1 MNDNTAQPAP
11 EIAELDFSDL
21 WIALKKGFA
30 DYRRAPTCGS
40 TFGAI
45 FAALG
50 IALYFQFLV
59 WDTDISIIPLAAG
72 FPLLGPFVAVGMY
85 EVSRMLERDER
96 VNWGS
101 VLRAIYAERKRQ
113 IPSIAFVVLFIFLI
127 WVYMAHL
134 VFALSFGL
142 KPLTNVM
149 SSSDLLFTQ
158 EGITM
163 LLMGA
168 VVGGFLSFILFSITV
183 VGIPLLVD
191 REIDVVTAMITSF
204 SLVLNNLVVMLTW
217 GVIVAFLLL
226 IAMIPMFLGLIIVL
240 PVLGHATWH
249 LYRLAIFPPES
260 TDSSQT

>member
-1 MNDNTAQPAP
+1 MTDTTDIKPMP

-21 WIALKKGFA
+21 KVALGKGLSDF
-30 DYRRAPTCGS
+30 RKAPIYGIV
-40 TFGAI
+40 FGAI

-50 IALYFQFLV
+50 IVLYLQFVV
-59 WDTDISIIPLAAG
+59 WQSDISIVPLAAG
-72 FPLLGPFVAVGMY
+72 FPLIGPLVAVGMY
-85 EVSRMLERDER
+85 EVSRLIERGES
-96 VNWGS
+96 VSWLS
-101 VLRAIYAERKRQ
+101 VLQAIYAERKRQ

-149 SSSDLLFTQ
+149 SSTDILMTK

-163 LLMGA
+163 LLMGS

-183 VGIPLLVD
+183 IGIPLLVD
-191 REIDVVTAMITSF
+191 REVDVVTAMITSF
-204 SLVLNNLVVMLTW
+204 SLVLNNMVVMLSW
-217 GVIVAFLLL
+217 GAIVGVFLVV
-226 IAMIPMFLGLIIVL
+226 AMIPMFLGLIVVL

-249 LYRLAIFPPES
+249 LYKLAILPEK
-260 TDSSQT
+260 

>member
-1 MNDNTAQPAP
+1 MTDISETKPVP

-21 WIALKKGFA
+21 KVALGKGWSDF
-30 DYRRAPTCGS
+30 RKAPIYGII
-40 TFGAI
+40 FGAI

-50 IALYFQFLV
+50 VVLYLQFVV
-59 WDTDISIIPLAAG
+59 WQSDISIVPLAAG
-72 FPLLGPFVAVGMY
+72 FPLIGPFVAVGMY
-85 EVSRMLERDER
+85 EVSRLIEREES
-96 VNWGS
+96 VNWMS
-101 VLRAIYAERKRQ
+101 VMQAIYAERKRQ

-149 SSSDLLFTQ
+149 TSTDILLTK

-163 LLMGA
+163 LLMGS
-168 VVGGFLSFILFSITV
+168 VVGGFLSFVLFSITV

-204 SLVLNNLVVMLTW
+204 SLVLNNMVVMLAW
-217 GVIVAFLLL
+217 GVIVALLL
-226 IAMIPMFLGLIIVL
+226 LVAMIPMFIGLIVVL

-249 LYRLAIFPPES
+249 LYKLAILPE
-260 TDSSQT
+260 

>member
-1 MNDNTAQPAP
+1 MTDISETKPMP

-21 WIALKKGFA
+21 KVALGKGWSDF
-30 DYRRAPTCGS
+30 RKAPIYGII
-40 TFGAI
+40 FGAI

-50 IALYFQFLV
+50 VVLYLQFVV
-59 WDTDISIIPLAAG
+59 WQSDISIVPLAAG
-72 FPLLGPFVAVGMY
+72 FPLIGPFVAVGMY
-85 EVSRMLERDER
+85 EVSRLIEREES
-96 VNWGS
+96 VNWMS
-101 VLRAIYAERKRQ
+101 VMQAIYAERKRQ

-149 SSSDLLFTQ
+149 TSTDILLTK

-163 LLMGA
+163 LLMGS
-168 VVGGFLSFILFSITV
+168 VVGGFLSFVLFSITV

-204 SLVLNNLVVMLTW
+204 SLVLNNMVVMLAW
-217 GVIVAFLLL
+217 GVIVALLL
-226 IAMIPMFLGLIIVL
+226 LVAMIPMFIGLIVVL

-249 LYRLAIFPPES
+249 LYKLAILP
-260 TDSSQT
+260 D

>member
-1 MNDNTAQPAP
+1 MTDISETKPVP

-21 WIALKKGFA
+21 KVALGKGWSDF
-30 DYRRAPTCGS
+30 RKAPIYGII
-40 TFGAI
+40 FGAI

-50 IALYFQFLV
+50 VVLYLQFVV
-59 WDTDISIIPLAAG
+59 WQSDISIVPLAAG
-72 FPLLGPFVAVGMY
+72 FPLIGPFVAVGMY
-85 EVSRMLERDER
+85 EVSRLIEREE
-96 VNWGS
+96 S
-101 VLRAIYAERKRQ
+101 VSWMSVMQAIYAERKRQ

-149 SSSDLLFTQ
+149 TSTDILLTK

-163 LLMGA
+163 LLMGS
-168 VVGGFLSFILFSITV
+168 VVGGFLSFVLFSITV

-204 SLVLNNLVVMLTW
+204 SLVLNNMVVMLAW
-217 GVIVAFLLL
+217 GVIVALLL
-226 IAMIPMFLGLIIVL
+226 LVAMIPMFIGLIVVL

-249 LYRLAIFPPES
+249 LYKLAILP
-260 TDSSQT
+260 D

>member
-1 MNDNTAQPAP
+1 MTDISETKPMP
-11 EIAELDFSDL
+11 KIAELDFSDL
-21 WIALKKGFA
+21 KVALGKGWSDF
-30 DYRRAPTCGS
+30 RKAPIYGII
-40 TFGAI
+40 FGAI

-50 IALYFQFLV
+50 VVLYLQFVV
-59 WDTDISIIPLAAG
+59 WQSDISIVPLAAG
-72 FPLLGPFVAVGMY
+72 FPLIGPFVAVGMY
-85 EVSRMLERDER
+85 EVSRLIEREES
-96 VNWGS
+96 VNWMS
-101 VLRAIYAERKRQ
+101 VMQAIYAERKRQ

-149 SSSDLLFTQ
+149 TSTDILLTK

-163 LLMGA
+163 LLMGS
-168 VVGGFLSFILFSITV
+168 VVGGFLSFVLFSITV

-204 SLVLNNLVVMLTW
+204 SLVLNNMVVMLAW
-217 GVIVAFLLL
+217 GVIVALLL
-226 IAMIPMFLGLIIVL
+226 LVAMIPMFIGLIVVL

-249 LYRLAIFPPES
+249 LYKLAILP
-260 TDSSQT
+260 D

>member
-1 MNDNTAQPAP
+1 MNDATETNSVP

-21 WIALKKGFA
+21 KIALGKGWSDFKK
-30 DYRRAPTCGS
+30 APTYGIV
-40 TFGAI
+40 FGGV

-50 IALYFQFLV
+50 IVLYLQFVV
-59 WDTDISIIPLAAG
+59 WQSDISIIPLAAG
-72 FPLLGPFVAVGMY
+72 FPLIGPFVAVGMY
-85 EVSRMLERDER
+85 EVSRLIGRGES
-96 VNWGS
+96 VSWIS
-101 VLRAIYAERKRQ
+101 VLQAVYAERKRQ

-149 SSSDLLFTQ
+149 SSTDILFTQ
-158 EGITM
+158 EGMTM
-163 LLMGA
+163 LIMGT

-204 SLVLNNLVVMLTW
+204 SLVLNNALVMLSW
-217 GVIVAFLLL
+217 GVFVGVLLL
-226 IAMIPMFLGLIIVL
+226 LAMTPIFLGLIVVL

-249 LYRLAIFPPES
+249 LYKLAVFPEE
-260 TDSSQT
+260 

>member
-1 MNDNTAQPAP
+1 MTDISETKPMP

-21 WIALKKGFA
+21 KVALGKGWSDF
-30 DYRRAPTCGS
+30 RKAPIYGII
-40 TFGAI
+40 FGAI

-50 IALYFQFLV
+50 VVLYLQFVV
-59 WDTDISIIPLAAG
+59 WQSDISIVPLAAG
-72 FPLLGPFVAVGMY
+72 FPLIGPFVAVGMY
-85 EVSRMLERDER
+85 EVSRLIEREES
-96 VNWGS
+96 VNWMS
-101 VLRAIYAERKRQ
+101 VMQAIYAERKRQ

-149 SSSDLLFTQ
+149 TSTDILLTK

-163 LLMGA
+163 LLMGS
-168 VVGGFLSFILFSITV
+168 VVGGFLSFVLFSITV

-204 SLVLNNLVVMLTW
+204 SLVLNNMVVMLAW
-217 GVIVAFLLL
+217 GVIVALLL
-226 IAMIPMFLGLIIVL
+226 LVAMIPMFIGLIVVL

-249 LYRLAIFPPES
+249 LYKLAILPE
-260 TDSSQT
+260 

>member
-1 MNDNTAQPAP
+1 MTDSADTKPMP

-21 WIALKKGFA
+21 KVAFGKGLSDF
-30 DYRRAPTCGS
+30 RKAPVYGIV
-40 TFGAI
+40 FGAI

-50 IALYFQFLV
+50 VVLYLQFVV
-59 WDTDISIIPLAAG
+59 WQSDISIVPLAAG
-72 FPLLGPFVAVGMY
+72 FPLVGPFVAVGMY
-85 EVSRMLERDER
+85 EVSRLIERGET
-96 VNWGS
+96 VSWLS
-101 VLRAIYAERKRQ
+101 VLQAIYAERKRQ

-149 SSSDLLFTQ
+149 TSTDILLTK

-163 LLMGA
+163 LLMGT
-168 VVGGFLSFILFSITV
+168 VVGGGLSFVLFSITV

-191 REIDVVTAMITSF
+191 REIDVVTSMITSF
-204 SLVLNNLVVMLTW
+204 SLVLNNMAVMLTW
-217 GVIVAFLLL
+217 GMIVGVLLML
-226 IAMIPMFLGLIIVL
+226 AMIPMFIGLIVVL

-249 LYRLAIFPPES
+249 LYKLAILPEE
-260 TDSSQT
+260 

>member
-1 MNDNTAQPAP
+1 MTDTTDTKPMP

-21 WIALKKGFA
+21 KVALGKGLSDFLKCPI
-30 DYRRAPTCGS
+30 YGIV
-40 TFGAI
+40 FGGI

-50 IALYFQFLV
+50 IVLYLQFVV
-59 WDTDISIIPLAAG
+59 WQSDISIVPLAAG
-72 FPLLGPFVAVGMY
+72 FPLIGPFVAVGMY
-85 EVSRMLERDER
+85 EVSRLRERGEN
-96 VNWGS
+96 VTWLS
-101 VLRAIYAERKRQ
+101 VMQAIYAERKRQ

-149 SSSDLLFTQ
+149 SSTDILLTK

-163 LLMGA
+163 LLMGS

-204 SLVLNNLVVMLTW
+204 SLVLNNMVVMLSW
-217 GVIVAFLLL
+217 GVIVGLLL
-226 IAMIPMFLGLIIVL
+226 LVAMIPMFIGVIVVL

-249 LYRLAIFPPES
+249 LYKLAILPEE
-260 TDSSQT
+260 

>member
-1 MNDNTAQPAP
+1 MTDASYTKPMP

-21 WIALKKGFA
+21 KVALGKGWSDF
-30 DYRRAPTCGS
+30 RKAPICGVV
-40 TFGAI
+40 FGAV

-50 IALYFQFLV
+50 IVLYLQFLV
-59 WDTDISIIPLAAG
+59 WESDISIVPLAAG
-72 FPLLGPFVAVGMY
+72 FPLIGPFIAVGMY
-85 EVSRMLERDER
+85 EVSRLIERGEA
-96 VNWGS
+96 VSWNS
-101 VLRAIYAERKRQ
+101 VLHAIYAERKRQ

-149 SSSDLLFTQ
+149 SSTDILLTQ

-163 LLMGA
+163 LIMGT
-168 VVGGFLSFILFSITV
+168 VVGGLLSFVLFSITV

-204 SLVLNNLVVMLTW
+204 SLVLNNILVMMTW
-217 GVIVAFLLL
+217 GLIVAVLLL
-226 IAMIPMFLGLIIVL
+226 VAMIPMFLGLVIVL

-249 LYRLAIFPPES
+249 LYKLAIFPQE
-260 TDSSQT
+260 

>member
-1 MNDNTAQPAP
+1 MTDISETKPVP

-21 WIALKKGFA
+21 KVALGKGWSDF
-30 DYRRAPTCGS
+30 RKAPIYGII
-40 TFGAI
+40 FGAI

-50 IALYFQFLV
+50 VVLYLQFVV
-59 WDTDISIIPLAAG
+59 WQSDISIVPLAAG
-72 FPLLGPFVAVGMY
+72 FPLIGPFVAVGMY
-85 EVSRMLERDER
+85 EVSRLIEREE
-96 VNWGS
+96 S
-101 VLRAIYAERKRQ
+101 VSWMSVMQAIYAERKRQ

-149 SSSDLLFTQ
+149 TSTDILLTK

-163 LLMGA
+163 LLMGS
-168 VVGGFLSFILFSITV
+168 VVGGFLSFVLFSITV

-204 SLVLNNLVVMLTW
+204 SLVLNNMVVMMAW
-217 GVIVAFLLL
+217 GVIVALLL
-226 IAMIPMFLGLIIVL
+226 LVAMIPMFIGLIVVL

-249 LYRLAIFPPES
+249 LYKLAILPE
-260 TDSSQT
+260 

>member
-1 MNDNTAQPAP
+1 MTDTTATKPMP

-21 WIALKKGFA
+21 KVALGKGFS
-30 DYRRAPTCGS
+30 DFRKAPIYGIV
-40 TFGAI
+40 FGAI

-50 IALYFQFLV
+50 VVLYLQFVV
-59 WDTDISIIPLAAG
+59 WQSDISIVPLAAG
-72 FPLLGPFVAVGMY
+72 FPLVGPFVAVGMY
-85 EVSRMLERDER
+85 EVSRLIERGE
-96 VNWGS
+96 S
-101 VLRAIYAERKRQ
+101 VSWLSVVQAIYAERKRQ

-149 SSSDLLFTQ
+149 SSTDILLTK

-163 LLMGA
+163 LLMGS
-168 VVGGFLSFILFSITV
+168 VVGGFLSFVLFSITV
-183 VGIPLLVD
+183 IGIPLLVD

-204 SLVLNNLVVMLTW
+204 SLVLNNMVVMLSW
-217 GVIVAFLLL
+217 GVIVGLLL
-226 IAMIPMFLGLIIVL
+226 VVAMIPMFMGLIVVL

-249 LYRLAIFPPES
+249 LYKLAILPEE
-260 TDSSQT
+260 

>member
-1 MNDNTAQPAP
+1 MTDTTATKSMP

-21 WIALKKGFA
+21 KVALGKGLSDF
-30 DYRRAPTCGS
+30 RQAPIYGIV
-40 TFGAI
+40 FGAI

-50 IALYFQFLV
+50 VVLYLQFVV
-59 WDTDISIIPLAAG
+59 WQSDISIVPLAAG
-72 FPLLGPFVAVGMY
+72 FPLIGPFVAVGMY
-85 EVSRMLERDER
+85 EVSRLIERGE
-96 VNWGS
+96 S
-101 VLRAIYAERKRQ
+101 VSWLSVMQAIYAERKRQ

-149 SSSDLLFTQ
+149 SSTDILMTK

-163 LLMGA
+163 LLMGS
-168 VVGGFLSFILFSITV
+168 VVGGFLSFVLFSITV
-183 VGIPLLVD
+183 IGIPLLVD

-204 SLVLNNLVVMLTW
+204 SLVLNNMVVMLSW
-217 GVIVAFLLL
+217 GVIVGLLL
-226 IAMIPMFLGLIIVL
+226 LVAMIPMFLGLIVVL

-249 LYRLAIFPPES
+249 LYKLAILPEE
-260 TDSSQT
+260 

>member
-1 MNDNTAQPAP
+1 MTDSTNTNTMP

-21 WIALKKGFA
+21 KVALSKGFT
-30 DYRRAPTCGS
+30 DFRRAPMYGV
-40 TFGAI
+40 I
-45 FAALG
+45 FSSIFTALG
-50 IALYFQFLV
+50 IVLYLQFLV
-59 WDTDISIIPLAAG
+59 WQTDISIVPLAAG
-72 FPLLGPFVAVGMY
+72 FPLIAPFVAVGMY
-85 EVSRMLERDER
+85 EVSRLMENGKPVSWL
-96 VNWGS
+96 S
-101 VLRAIYAERKRQ
+101 VMQAIYAERKRQ

-149 SSSDLLFTQ
+149 TSTEILFTQ

-163 LLMGA
+163 LALGTL
-168 VVGGFLSFILFSITV
+168 VGGFLSFILFSITV

-204 SLVLNNLVVMLTW
+204 SLVLNNMVVMLSW
-217 GVIVAFLLL
+217 GAIIAVLLL
-226 IAMIPMFLGLIIVL
+226 LAMIPMFFGLVVVL

-249 LYRLAIFPPES
+249 LYRLAILPPE
-260 TDSSQT
+260 

>member
-1 MNDNTAQPAP
+1 MNDTTDATNVP

-21 WIALKKGFA
+21 KVALSKGWSDF
-30 DYRRAPTCGS
+30 RGAPVYGIIFS
-40 TFGAI
+40 SI
-45 FAALG
+45 FAAMG
-50 IALYFQFLV
+50 IVLYLQFVV
-59 WDTDISIIPLAAG
+59 WQSDISIIPLAAG

-85 EVSRMLERDER
+85 EVSRLIERGET
-96 VNWGS
+96 VSWLS
-101 VLRAIYAERKRQ
+101 VMQAVYAERKRQ

-149 SSSDLLFTQ
+149 TSTDILFTQ

-163 LLMGA
+163 LLLGTIVGA
-168 VVGGFLSFILFSITV
+168 FLSFILFSITV

-204 SLVLNNLVVMLTW
+204 SLVLNNLVVMLSW
-217 GVIVAFLLL
+217 GVLVGILLL
-226 IAMIPMFLGLIIVL
+226 IAMIPMFTGLVIVL
-240 PVLGHATWH
+240 PILGHATWH
-249 LYRLAIFPPES
+249 LYKLAILPAE
-260 TDSSQT
+260 